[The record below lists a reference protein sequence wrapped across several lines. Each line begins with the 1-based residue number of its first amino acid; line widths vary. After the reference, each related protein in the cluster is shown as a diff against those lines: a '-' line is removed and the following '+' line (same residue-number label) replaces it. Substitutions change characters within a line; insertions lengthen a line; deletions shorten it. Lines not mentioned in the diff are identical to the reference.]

1 MKHIQRVMVA
11 GTVCLAAW
19 TGTAIATEGNQIAAT
34 DVNLTDVNLTDVSF
48 SDIPPF
54 DDPSGS
60 GGDTGGLSIMVP
72 ALEAESQ
79 SWAGKMGKF
88 SVNLNALLN
97 ALAGA
102 AVPSNDKTRVAVGD
116 VYLQFN
122 AQAAPALAGGYS
134 PALIASTA
142 GQLVNDGEKLNEM
155 LDKMIDDKNRIDPL
169 LVGPS
174 GKQSIAVTSD
184 LSKFVKE
191 LQKVPDAK
199 LKGKVATTM
208 DAVADGTDDLLAS
221 LEKIVP
227 MLAKLGKRINSS
239 VN

>member
-1 MKHIQRVMVA
+1 MKHFKSVLVA
-11 GTVCLAAW
+11 GTVCLAVW
-19 TGTAIATEGNQIAAT
+19 TGTAIANEIAAT
-34 DVNLTDVNLTDVSF
+34 DNVTLTDF
-48 SDIPPF
+48 SGIGASDQIPLLEIL
-54 DDPSGS
+54 S
-60 GGDTGGLSIMVP
+60 GGGFGDFVVLGSLNQDST
-72 ALEAESQ
+72 
-79 SWAGKMGKF
+79 SWAGKMAKF
-88 SVNLNALLN
+88 SVNVNSLLA

-102 AVPSNDKTRVAVGD
+102 ALPSNDKTRVTNSNAYVIA
-116 VYLQFN
+116 N

-142 GQLVNDGEKLNEM
+142 GELVNDGEKLNEM

-174 GKQSIAVTSD
+174 GKQSISVVGD
-184 LSKFVKE
+184 LGKFVKE
-191 LQKVPDAK
+191 LQKVPDTK

-227 MLAKLGKRINSS
+227 ILAKLGKKINAS